1 MNKLGHEKGMFDVSL
16 DVAPDI
22 ITLPFFFLIYQ
33 LYNKFN

>member
-22 ITLPFFFLIYQ
+22 ITLPFFFNLPVI
-33 LYNKFN
+33 